1 MCSVA
6 DCTPVL
12 IQKNVKGSK
21 FFRRSWAEY
30 RVGFGDPSGDYYWI
44 GNDKLSSLTM
54 NVDFKLMMNLQKR
67 SNGKWYHAEWR
78 MFRAVVKVVMC
89 SRGGSA
95 SEA

>member
-1 MCSVA
+1 
-6 DCTPVL
+6 VL

-54 NVDFKLMMNLQKR
+54 NVDF
-67 SNGKWYHAEWR
+67 
-78 MFRAVVKVVMC
+78 
-89 SRGGSA
+89 
-95 SEA
+95 